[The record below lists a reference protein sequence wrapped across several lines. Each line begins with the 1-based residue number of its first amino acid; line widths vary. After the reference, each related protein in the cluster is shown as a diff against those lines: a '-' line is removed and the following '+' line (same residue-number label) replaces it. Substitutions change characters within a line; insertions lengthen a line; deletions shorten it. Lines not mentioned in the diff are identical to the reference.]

1 MADAERTRDELLAM
15 RCQLG
20 EPLAFQELVETMER
34 RLFYYIR
41 RFLDDDDEAA
51 DVLQEVWLT
60 VFQKVRRLKDAGA
73 LRPWIYRIAHD
84 RAISRFRHNQKE
96 PAVDA
101 GPLEAAA
108 EEAVE
113 PDWDRLDAR
122 RVHEALGDLSAT
134 HREALVLYFIEGMT
148 YDEIAQVTGAS
159 LGLVK
164 SRLHYAKKSLR
175 AWLESEHREGVH
187 A

>member
-1 MADAERTRDELLAM
+1 MAEAERTRDELLAM

-41 RFLDDDDEAA
+41 RFLGDDDEAA

-60 VFQKVRRLKDAGA
+60 VFQKIRRLKDAGA
-73 LRPWIYRIAHD
+73 LRPWIYRVAHD
-84 RAISRFRHNQKE
+84 HAISRFRHNQKE
-96 PAVDA
+96 PAAKADA
-101 GPLEAAA
+101 LEEAA

-113 PDWDRLDAR
+113 TDWDCLDAR

-175 AWLESEHREGVH
+175 ALLEREHREGVE
-187 A
+187 

>member
-1 MADAERTRDELLAM
+1 MAAAGRTRDELLAM

-20 EPLAFQELVETMER
+20 EPLAFQELVEAMER

-41 RFLDDDDEAA
+41 RFLDDDEEAA

-84 RAISRFRHNQKE
+84 CAISRFRHNKKE
-96 PAVDA
+96 PAADA
-101 GPLEAAA
+101 DPLEAVP
-108 EEAVE
+108 EEVVE

-122 RVHEALGDLSAT
+122 RVHEALSGLSAT

-175 AWLESEHREGVH
+175 ALLESGPGEGVD

>member
-1 MADAERTRDELLAM
+1 MAEAGRTRDELLAM
-15 RCQLG
+15 RCKLG

-34 RLFYYIR
+34 RLFYYVR

-73 LRPWIYRIAHD
+73 LRPWIYRVAHD

-96 PAVDA
+96 PAADA
-101 GPLEAAA
+101 DPLDAVA
-108 EEAVE
+108 EEVVE

-122 RVHEALGDLSAT
+122 RVHEALGGLSAT

-148 YDEIAQVTGAS
+148 YDEIGQVTGAS

-175 AWLESEHREGVH
+175 ARLESEHREGRD